1 MNKIDLAQIRQLN
14 IQPNAV
20 LLVPG
25 GTDVEI
31 LQELSAAL
39 RKVQPKGNVLLI
51 NGMDLQQLSDA
62 DMNAAGWYRK

>member
-1 MNKIDLAQIRQLN
+1 MNKIDLDQIRQLN

-25 GTDVEI
+25 GTDGET

>member
-1 MNKIDLAQIRQLN
+1 MNKINLDQIRQLN

-20 LLVPG
+20 LMVPG
-25 GTDVEI
+25 GTDVET